1 MTDNKGEPSMARRD
15 TAPGSSQLDPASL
28 LSDGFLVP
36 ELEGNYGTS
45 EQPQEAPPAYGE
57 QHDQMQFSQ
66 PGFEAGAAIT
76 GMFDWKR
83 MHE

>member
-1 MTDNKGEPSMARRD
+1 MSDNKGEPSVARRD
-15 TAPGSSQLDPASL
+15 AAIGSSQVDPASL

-36 ELEGNYGTS
+36 ELEGNYGNN

-76 GMFDWKR
+76 GMFGWR
-83 MHE
+83 CTLE